1 LVKMGKLNRVLAF
14 IDRSLIMIAKI
25 LLAVMVIIVSVNVFM
40 RYVLNSGIRW
50 AEEIS
55 LVCIV
60 WFTFIALAHG
70 VKEKLHI
77 NMNLLPSKIARKLDI
92 ILDKLSNITILFV
105 GYIMVHYGIKLVNV
119 TSRSILPASNLPAS
133 VIYFP
138 LVLSGILIISNCLIE
153 IMSFSNSLGGHD

>member
-1 LVKMGKLNRVLAF
+1 
-14 IDRSLIMIAKI
+14 
-25 LLAVMVIIVSVNVFM
+25 M

-55 LVCIV
+55 LVLVV

-70 VKEKLHI
+70 VKAKLHI
-77 NMNLLPSKIARKLDI
+77 NMNLLPSKIAQKLDPLLKKISDI
-92 ILDKLSNITILFV
+92 IILFV
-105 GYIMVHYGIKLVNV
+105 GYIMVYYGIKLVNV

-138 LVLSGILIISNCLIE
+138 LILSLIHI
-153 IMSFSNSLGGHD
+153 